1 MTFDG
6 GSQFVR
12 LEALAVKLIDLGFNL
27 LDHEVLSM
35 LKLHHPKERLKPSL
49 ILLVLEGS
57 A

>member
-35 LKLHHPKERLKPSL
+35 LKLHHPKECLKPPL
-49 ILLVLEGS
+49 LLLVLEGS